1 MSNSAFD
8 YSYIKYELYG
18 VYKYTKIRAL
28 ELEIPRYCI

>member
-18 VYKYTKIRAL
+18 VYQYTTIHAF